1 MWHVLSGYGRDA
13 LGEASLVAFS
23 YAQTKSHGF
32 GLIALAGALKLRQE
46 VPGQPM
52 MRAVWQAYRNGA
64 KAAWLPGEDYV
75 RLLAE
80 PLSAAR
86 TRLNIAEPTVYHAV
100 PSDLRN
106 GNGGMMA
113 GAAA

>member
-86 TRLNIAEPTVYHAV
+86 TRLNIKRPETYEAV
-100 PSDLRN
+100 PPAFRN
-106 GNGGMMA
+106 GDGSMMGQIA
-113 GAAA
+113 